1 MKRSTQVAL
10 LLMGAAGVGA
20 SAYALAPGRRDCV
33 PSGTTPPA
41 AASRL
46 TDKDP
51 KLEQCPPRRSYGYSN
66 TGYYRSYWYSSG
78 PSHWSTPIFARRSAQ
93 TSATSTN
100 SPTSLGFTGP
110 GRPSTSTTTRPST
123 STTTSRPSTTGPGFG
138 TIGRSIASHS
148 TSS

>member
-33 PSGTTPPA
+33 PSGATPPA

-51 KLEQCPPRRSYGYSN
+51 KLEPCPPRRTYGYSN

-78 PSHWSTPIFARRSAQ
+78 PSHWSTPIFARR
-93 TSATSTN
+93 TGPTTATTTPSN
-100 SPTSLGFTGP
+100 SPTQLGFTGRP
-110 GRPSTSTTTRPST
+110 GGTTTRPST
-123 STTTSRPSTTGPGFG
+123 STSTATPRTGFG
-138 TIGRSIASHS
+138 TIGHSVASHS